1 MRNKVKSAF
10 GGKNF
15 FAKLLLVAG
24 FLILLSSIVPAK
36 ASGTPVADQVVMPD
50 YYVQGGWKYYTD
62 TTAYDI
68 CQLFYPTK
76 TQFAYFDLA
85 LTNTN
90 PDAGSTW
97 ADIRTNGTLH
107 RPATVLNTYH
117 QVSYVN
123 FEDSR
128 TMAHMN
134 PQNGQEITLETNK
147 GYWICIT
154 HLPQNAKIYY
164 SDPTDYS
171 GSLITGYS
179 SATVFHS
186 TQAFGFRTY
195 GYNPTVD
202 TPAVNTPTATTNSG
216 STGSAPSNTTSASI
230 SAPTSVTAAYAPANQ
245 GVSVTWTAS
254 KTADITGYNIYRTAT
269 SGKSYTKIG
278 AVAKSALQYV
288 DGTAAKSTTYYY
300 MVRSYKDSSESVNS
314 NEAKVD
320 VPADAVITPI
330 AKSKVKVL
338 ARPDWYGGTLEMNIW
353 TWCGIGLVGIL
364 LLALIALIVIRD
376 KKNKKTGKKEQPA
389 KE

>member
-1 MRNKVKSAF
+1 MRNKAKSVF
-10 GGKNF
+10 GGKRF
-15 FAKLLLVAG
+15 LASCMLVAG
-24 FLILLSSIVPAK
+24 LLVLSSPLVPAR
-36 ASGTPVADQVVMPD
+36 ASGTPAADQVVMPD

-107 RPATVLNTYH
+107 RPAAVLNTYH

-128 TMAHMN
+128 TMARMN

-164 SDPTDYS
+164 NDPTDYA

-179 SATVFHS
+179 SSTTFQS
-186 TQAFGFRTY
+186 TQSFGFRTY

-202 TPAVNTPTATTNSG
+202 TPAVNTPAATTDSD
-216 STGSAPSNTTSASI
+216 STGGAPSNTTSASV
-230 SAPTSVTAAYAPANQ
+230 SAPTAVAAAYAPANQ

-254 KTADITGYNIYRTAT
+254 KTADITGYYIYRSTT
-269 SGKSYTKIG
+269 SGKNYTKVG
-278 AVAKSALQYV
+278 TVAKNILQYV
-288 DGTAAKSTTYYY
+288 DGTAVKSMTYYY
-300 MVRSYKDSSESVNS
+300 MARAYKDSSQSVNS

-320 VPADAVITPI
+320 VPADAVIVPTE
-330 AKSKVKVL
+330 AKKVKVL
-338 ARPDWYGGTLEMNIW
+338 ARPGWYGGMMEMNIW
-353 TWCGIGLVGIL
+353 TWCGLGLVVL
-364 LLALIALIVIRD
+364 LLIALIVLIILRNR
-376 KKNKKTGKKEQPA
+376 KNKKVEKIEQPA